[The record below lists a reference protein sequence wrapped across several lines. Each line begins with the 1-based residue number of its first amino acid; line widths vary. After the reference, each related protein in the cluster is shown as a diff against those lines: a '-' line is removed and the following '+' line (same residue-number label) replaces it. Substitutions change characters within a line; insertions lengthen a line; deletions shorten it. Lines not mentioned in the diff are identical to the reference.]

1 MQQMQ
6 QQPDLDSLPSEDFL
20 QWFASFAIERGNLR
34 NSHND
39 RLAFYAPHP
48 LFECS
53 LLALRLFLRR
63 LSHIVLATFIVDR
76 PCGAAKRDLARKAS

>member
-1 MQQMQ
+1 MQQIQ

-76 PCGAAKRDLARKAS
+76 AVRCREARLGAKES